1 MYKQKIFSVLA
12 GLALAAAT
20 VGANANTING
30 SFSISGGFTPFL
42 DGNESTLPNANEL
55 DFNDGAVN
63 PGTPG
68 TIMVTGTNG
77 DFAGLL
83 NIGDTGTIQDLS
95 FAGSPTPGFQAP
107 NINGFEVIGPVT
119 VNLLTI
125 SILQQNDAFLRLAG
139 NTTINATGFSQT
151 DGTFSFVGPTNGGGS
166 TNELVAQ
173 QSSFSF
179 SAGNAAGVPE
189 PSMLMLCGLGL
200 MLLGVYGRKRSRH
213 E

>member
-1 MYKQKIFSVLA
+1 
-12 GLALAAAT
+12 
-20 VGANANTING
+20 
-30 SFSISGGFTPFL
+30 
-42 DGNESTLPNANEL
+42 
-55 DFNDGAVN
+55 
-63 PGTPG
+63 
-68 TIMVTGTNG
+68 
-77 DFAGLL
+77 
-83 NIGDTGTIQDLS
+83 LS